1 MASDQKEIAAVILQK
16 LHEWMVC
23 KDLSSFQ
30 PLRMTVFGEAG
41 TGKSVL
47 IKTLLSVIRQIFSL
61 NDVVQTVSSSFISA
75 ANVHGET
82 CTEFTGIPS
91 ECTDCNEAMPMRRN
105 MMKVKLQLLL
115 CLFIDDKELLSIQSV
130 GFLENIVRN
139 TAYDGIFNTSF
150 FGKIPIVVMFGNDA
164 NGLIPHFPNVWYSL
178 CEGNESRKMTPQMM
192 KFKDVFIKCTQ
203 TTMSLTL
210 PKRNKNIHDMNMIQ
224 QMQQGFLSYLN
235 DKKLQKL
242 NIANVVRELGVDY
255 ATDLRSRATI
265 NCDSICWGDACSKH
279 KRTTQTCITRKSN
292 CCL

>member
-1 MASDQKEIAAVILQK
+1 
-16 LHEWMVC
+16 
-23 KDLSSFQ
+23 
-30 PLRMTVFGEAG
+30 MTVFGEAG

-75 ANVHGET
+75 ANVHGQT

-91 ECTDCNEAMPMRRN
+91 ECTDCHEAMPMRRN
-105 MMKVKLQLLL
+105 MMKLKVQLLL
-115 CLFIDDKELLSIQSV
+115 CLLIDGKELLSIQSV
-130 GFLENIVRN
+130 GLLEKILRN
-139 TAYDGIFNTSF
+139 ATYDGMFNTSS

-210 PKRNKNIHDMNMIQ
+210 PK
-224 QMQQGFLSYLN
+224 
-235 DKKLQKL
+235 
-242 NIANVVRELGVDY
+242 
-255 ATDLRSRATI
+255 
-265 NCDSICWGDACSKH
+265 
-279 KRTTQTCITRKSN
+279 
-292 CCL
+292 